1 MKFILDIIL
10 SNFPIRSFF
19 AKNVL
24 PNITRG
30 GSGRGSALGTAEE
43 GSKESTD
50 DNSFI
55 VARDHLAVELLRNL
69 PQLEA
74 EQPGKHGQI

>member
-1 MKFILDIIL
+1 M
-10 SNFPIRSFF
+10 IRLFF

-24 PNITRG
+24 PSITKRG
-30 GSGRGSALGTAEE
+30 SDTSSALGTAEE
-43 GSKESTD
+43 GSKEGPKESTD

-55 VARDHLAVELLRNL
+55 MARDNIAVELLRTL

-74 EQPGKHGQI
+74 EQPGMHGQKFITF